1 MVAQVGVSMA
11 RTVKRAGEVAEVL
24 IVMLWTLT
32 PAVTDVCH
40 VQTDSGATAAVE
52 TGTRW
57 RLTLMFV
64 VTAWT
69 VVHSV
74 TADIQG
80 QAEART

>member
-1 MVAQVGVSMA
+1 MVAQIGVSTA
-11 RTVKRAGEVAEVL
+11 HTGKRAGEIAEVL

-57 RLTLMFV
+57 RLTLMLI

-74 TADIQG
+74 TADIHG